1 MWVAKG
7 DQAFIGWFYC
17 VSDDSMQL
25 FKKIFLLVAILTL
38 GWAQDSRAF
47 SLGGP
52 IGNAGDGWQLPVI
65 GYGVG
70 DDLNAP
76 KNWGQGYRRNTQ
88 TMYYAVDANFADY
101 FGTNGLGAIQ
111 SSFAILNAV
120 FTNNPTGNTDGLD
133 GYSSSLSEFPFDA
146 SHINYQA
153 QALGIMD
160 VKTENLILMME
171 QLGLTDPIR
180 YDWTLHDRIIPPGV
194 TCPIGVIYGVVQRNF
209 DTGGYTLPGSAG
221 SQTVYSPYVDG
232 SLYSYQILEACKGPN
247 PLAVTVP
254 ILVSQSIQQGQESS
268 VPLAAL
274 AEAQNFGVYYDGLSR
289 DDVMGLRYMLTSN
302 NVAME
307 SISPDASVTLSVT
320 NLLNESPFPVNPNF
334 TNSLA
339 NIIGTNTYGTY
350 NLGALIAAS
359 RVVDPVT
366 LGGLFPGLIVA
377 TSSSQL
383 VLVTNQTVV
392 IYFTNYPGSAIG
404 SPPYLFVG
412 TNYSTGVATEY
423 TDTFENVITNN
434 YYPYTK
440 YQVQTTTVG
449 PIKGAAASAPYVTN
463 TTYQTIL
470 DTNNPSG
477 DYYYAPLGQCG
488 LDITRPLLTNVYS
501 VTNLSYFEVITNT
514 TTTNSTTTSGTT
526 NANNTVQSIAVSNII
541 SYTNIIY
548 ATHPVTCSQTAG
560 ATALYEGV
568 EKLDFVYSS
577 YDSLVGQ
584 LFQPITNTYT
594 MQSVVDG
601 QVKPQTIT
609 RVVTAPDFV
618 YSAADLVTP
627 AVNTYADNI
636 LTRQVNF
643 DQANILAGEA
653 GPGTIL
659 TPTTITLN
667 NSSAVFY
674 NQNGQSLTGGNYLN
688 NQASGL
694 GAYFVFGSFDGTTNP
709 PTVYPNSTSLF
720 QLQNQIL
727 IQVSPTSLPAGTN
740 AVLYPP
746 QAFTASGGSFTP
758 PYTWSAANLPSG
770 LSMSSSGILYGTP
783 TQSGTNFVVTVT
795 LTDSLA
801 RTVQW
806 GYPLV
811 VY

>member
-1 MWVAKG
+1 MWGATG
-7 DQAFIGWFYC
+7 DQAFTGWFYC

-25 FKKIFLLVAILTL
+25 FKKIFLLFAILTL

-52 IGNAGDGWQLPVI
+52 IANAGDAWQLQVI
-65 GYGVG
+65 GYGLAF
-70 DDLNAP
+70 DLDAP

-88 TMYYAVDANFADY
+88 TMYYAVDANFADF
-101 FGTNGLGAIQ
+101 FGTNGLTAIQ
-111 SSFAILNAV
+111 SSFAILNGT
-120 FTNNPTGNTDGLD
+120 FTNNPAGNID
-133 GYSSSLSEFPFDA
+133 GYSSSLSEFPYDS

-153 QALGIMD
+153 QALEIYDLKSM
-160 VKTENLILMME
+160 NLMIMME
-171 QLGLTDPIR
+171 QLGLTDPVR

-194 TCPIGVIYGVVQRNF
+194 TCPVGVLYDVVQRNF
-209 DTGGYTLPGSAG
+209 DLGGYILPGSSG
-221 SQTVYSPYVDG
+221 ISTIDSPYVDG
-232 SLYSYQILEACKGPN
+232 SLYTYQIIEACKGPN
-247 PLAVTVP
+247 PLALAEP
-254 ILVSQSIQQGQESS
+254 ILVNEALVGGQNQGFPVASRSENEFPGQYF
-268 VPLAAL
+268 
-274 AEAQNFGVYYDGLSR
+274 NGLTR
-289 DDVMGLRYMLTSN
+289 DDVMGLRYLLSSN

-307 SISPDASVTLSVT
+307 SISPDASVTLSTT
-320 NLLNESPFPVNPNF
+320 NLFNEEPFPVNPNF

-350 NLGALIAAS
+350 NLGTLIAAS

-366 LGGLFPGLIVA
+366 LVGLFPGLIVA

-392 IYFTNYPGSAIG
+392 VYLTNYPGSSIG

-423 TDTFENVITNN
+423 TDTFANVITNN
-434 YYPYTK
+434 YYPYTT
-440 YQVQTTTVG
+440 YQVQTTKVG
-449 PIKGAAASAPYVTN
+449 PIPGAAASAPYVTN
-463 TTYQTIL
+463 TTYTTVL
-470 DTNNPSG
+470 VTNAPSG

-501 VTNLSYFEVITNT
+501 VTNLSFFEVISNT

-568 EKLDFVYSS
+568 QKLDFVYSS

-609 RVVTAPDFV
+609 RVVTAPDLL
-618 YSAADLVTP
+618 YSANDLVVP
-627 AVNTYADNI
+627 AAGGIINNLYFRTIDFN
-636 LTRQVNF
+636 
-643 DQANILAGEA
+643 QANILPNEA
-653 GPGTIL
+653 GPGTIQ
-659 TPTTITLN
+659 TSSTISFN

-674 NQNGQSLTGGNYLN
+674 NEGTLALSGANYLI
-688 NQASGL
+688 NQNSGL
-694 GAYFVFGSFDGTTNP
+694 VGDYFIYGSFDGTTNNP
-709 PTVYPNSTSLF
+709 IVYPNSTSLF

-740 AVLYPP
+740 GMVYPP
-746 QAFTASGGSFTP
+746 QSFTASGGSFTP

-770 LSMSSSGILYGTP
+770 LNMSGTGVLYGTP
-783 TQSGTNFVVTVT
+783 TQSGTNFIVTVT
-795 LTDSLA
+795 LTDSLS

-806 GYPLV
+806 GYPLDI
-811 VY
+811 Y